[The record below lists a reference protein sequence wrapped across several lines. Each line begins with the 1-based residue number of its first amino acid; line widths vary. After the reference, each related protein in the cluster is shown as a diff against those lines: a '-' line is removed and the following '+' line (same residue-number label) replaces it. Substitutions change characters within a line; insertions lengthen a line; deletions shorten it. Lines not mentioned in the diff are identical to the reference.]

1 MKDKIPIQVTADM
14 VSGKTPVHL
23 CQLNGEC
30 LLHKGV
36 ISPFNRMRKAASDQ
50 GIDLQ
55 VASGFRSYERQLAI
69 WNAKASG
76 QRVLLNDAGQPI
88 DVDTLSDVERVRA
101 ILRWSALPGCS
112 RHHWGTDMD
121 VWDAAAV
128 PADYS
133 LQLIPAEYA
142 LAGPFYE
149 LNCWLDENAGSF
161 GFFRPYAVDLGGV
174 APEPWHLSYRAL
186 SEVFE
191 EKLDTR
197 FVLEILNNRKLALS
211 EAVSNN
217 LDEVLSKFICPLSK

>member
-1 MKDKIPIQVTADM
+1 MQVTAEM
-14 VSGKTPVHL
+14 VSGKTPIHL
-23 CQLNGEC
+23 CRLNDEC
-30 LLHKGV
+30 LLHTGV
-36 ISPFNRMRKAASDQ
+36 ISPFNRMRKAAAVQ

-88 DVDTLSDVERVRA
+88 DSGSLSDTERVLA

-121 VWDAAAV
+121 VWDVAAV

-133 LQLIPAEYA
+133 LQLTPAEYA

-149 LNCWLDENAGSF
+149 LNCWLDEYADGF

-174 APEPWHLSYRAL
+174 APEPWHLSYRPLAGL
-186 SEVFE
+186 FE
-191 EKLDTR
+191 EKLDAA
-197 FVLEILNNRKLALS
+197 FVLGILDNRKLALS
-211 EAVSNN
+211 EAVSNS
-217 LDEVLSKFICPLSK
+217 LDEILSRFICPLSK